1 MSENNTEVVAQ
12 TQVENTENSTPQYS
26 DVELKAME
34 MGWRPKEEFDGA
46 DEDFIDAKEFIG
58 RRPLFEKI
66 EHQSKEV
73 KAVRRA
79 LEEFKQHYAKVEEAA
94 YKRAID
100 ELKTKQKEAFREG
113 DVDQFYAIQE
123 ELDSAKEQVQAL
135 KEAQSQPVQQ
145 EVAPEFKEWVSKNP
159 WYTKEEHMKVFADKY
174 GMRLASQGVS
184 PEKVLKEVEKA
195 VRAEFPNKFKNPN
208 QDRPSAVEGK
218 GGSGGSKSKGGDYSL
233 DDRERKIMNDL
244 VRAGVITKE
253 QYIADLRKA
262 KGE

>member
-1 MSENNTEVVAQ
+1 MSEQNQEVVI
-12 TQVENTENSTPQYS
+12 ENTEQPTQEAQHSEI
-26 DVELKAME
+26 ELKAME
-34 MGWRPKEEFDGA
+34 MGWRPKEEFNGNE
-46 DEDFIDAKEFIG
+46 EDFIDAKEFIG

-135 KEAQSQPVQQ
+135 KEAQLNQPTQT
-145 EVAPEFKEWVSKNP
+145 EVAPEFQEWVSKNP
-159 WYTKEEHMKVFADKY
+159 WYAKEEHMKVFADKF
-174 GMRLASQGVS
+174 GTRLASQGMA

-208 QDRPSAVEGK
+208 QDRPGAVEGK
-218 GGSGGSKSKGGDYSL
+218 GGSGSSGARKGGEYQL

-253 QYIADLRKA
+253 QYITDLRKA